1 MWKRKGRNL
10 DILNCMSICSGF
22 ADALLI
28 VAMKIELK
36 ALREGV
42 ILIKF

>member
-1 MWKRKGRNL
+1 
-10 DILNCMSICSGF
+10 MSICSGF

-28 VAMKIELK
+28 VALEIELK
-36 ALREGV
+36 ALREEGA